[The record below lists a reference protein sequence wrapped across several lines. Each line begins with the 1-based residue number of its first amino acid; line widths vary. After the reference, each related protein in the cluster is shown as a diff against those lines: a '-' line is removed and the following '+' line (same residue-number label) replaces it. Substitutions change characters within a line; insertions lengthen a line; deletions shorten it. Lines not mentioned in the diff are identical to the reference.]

1 MAPKRRAQPS
11 ARKRTQKPAAKKR
24 AVRKAAAKKPA
35 TKVFDSDAAPRCRS
49 RIPVEVHVGGRIER
63 ATIADLSASGAR
75 LVGAPLE
82 VARGT
87 PLEIR
92 YRAFAGSAPKPLRAE
107 YIRATEDGFAVR
119 ILPKTAA

>member
-1 MAPKRRAQPS
+1 MAKARAKRAPRA
-11 ARKRTQKPAAKKR
+11 KTAAK
-24 AVRKAAAKKPA
+24 AKS
-35 TKVFDSDAAPRCRS
+35 FDSDAAPRCRS
-49 RIPVEVHVGGRIER
+49 RIPVEVHVAGRVEA

-75 LVGAPLE
+75 LVGTPLR

-107 YIRATEDGFAVR
+107 YIRATDDGFAVR
-119 ILPKTAA
+119 ILKRAS